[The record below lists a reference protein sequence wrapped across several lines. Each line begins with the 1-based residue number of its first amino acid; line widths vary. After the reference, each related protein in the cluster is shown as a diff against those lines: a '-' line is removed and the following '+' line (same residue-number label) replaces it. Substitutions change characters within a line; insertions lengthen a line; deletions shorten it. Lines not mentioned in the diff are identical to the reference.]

1 MQKMYTPARIGLMIA
16 ALAAMLTVYVS
27 ALFVIQVYDQIG
39 VDESQ
44 TPQRIIT
51 RRTTL
56 NAARGNIYD
65 RNGVLLASGRP
76 SYNVKI
82 DRRALLFSPDPNDT
96 VQRLI
101 SAAMDRGLA
110 YQDTFPVTRGAP
122 FDFLPNMST
131 TQRNRLNQYMDFHNI
146 DPDIPVSELLAWMRG
161 HYGIDYTIGI
171 LEARLII
178 GVRYELEVRAIV
190 HAIRPYIFLAD
201 VETDFVSYLE
211 EQGLIGVYAESTFVR
226 EYHTS
231 SAAHIIGYTG
241 LMSPE
246 EFEIYRERGYPMDAI
261 VGKIGAELA
270 FEEYLHGS
278 PGEMVT
284 RMTED
289 GTVVSV
295 EVTSDPVP
303 GKHVTL
309 TLDLD
314 LQIVTEHAL
323 RTHIERVNITREQLR
338 LESDEDVD
346 NTIRGGAVVVTN
358 VNTGEILAS
367 ATYPSFNLQTLSE
380 DWLFLNANPN
390 NPMLNRATH
399 GRYIP
404 GSTFKMVTALAGLRH
419 IPRIGASKYYPI
431 YDAGSFTKYA
441 DAGEGFIANCWLFN
455 QVRVGHGWVHLTQA
469 IEVSCNYYFIQVAD
483 WLPGGPRAGADLL
496 AQTATEFGLGIRTGL
511 EISESAGRLATWEDT
526 WEARYAA
533 TGETGWFAADTI
545 MAGFGQ
551 GENRFTPV
559 QLANYAAT
567 IANGGTLYS
576 LTILRMIRYSD
587 FSGIYS
593 STEPEVLNV
602 IEETEFIEWIQEGM
616 VLAST
621 GRNGTARR
629 IFRDFPIVVASKTGT
644 VQIEGRA
651 FNDGVFVCYAPA
663 DNPQIAISIVVE
675 KGGSGSEVMG
685 IAETILRHYFL
696 TPSSFMAVPYGGLVP

>member
-1 MQKMYTPARIGLMIA
+1 
-16 ALAAMLTVYVS
+16 
-27 ALFVIQVYDQIG
+27 
-39 VDESQ
+39 
-44 TPQRIIT
+44 
-51 RRTTL
+51 
-56 NAARGNIYD
+56 
-65 RNGVLLASGRP
+65 
-76 SYNVKI
+76 
-82 DRRALLFSPDPNDT
+82 
-96 VQRLI
+96 
-101 SAAMDRGLA
+101 
-110 YQDTFPVTRGAP
+110 
-122 FDFLPNMST
+122 MST
-131 TQRNRLNQYMDFHNI
+131 TQRSRLDQYKEYFNI
-146 DPDIPVSELLAWMRG
+146 DPDISVSDLLAWMRN
-161 HYGIDYTIGI
+161 HYKIDYTIGI

-190 HAIRPYIFLAD
+190 HTIRPYIFLAD

-211 EQGLIGVYAESTFVR
+211 EQGLIGVFAESTFVR

-241 LMSPE
+241 LMTAE
-246 EFEIYRERGYPMDAI
+246 EFERYRERGYPMDAI

-270 FEEYLHGS
+270 FEEYLHGAS
-278 PGEMVT
+278 GEMVT

-289 GTVVSV
+289 GTVINV

-303 GKHVTL
+303 GNHVSL

-323 RTHIERVNITREQLR
+323 RTHIDRVNITREQLR
-338 LESDEDVD
+338 LNSDDEEEED

-380 DWLFLNANPN
+380 DWLFLNTNPN

-404 GSTFKMVTALAGLRH
+404 GSTFKMVTALAGHRH
-419 IPRIGASKYYPI
+419 IPRFSNNKYYAI
-431 YDAGSFTKYA
+431 YDEGSFTKYA
-441 DAGEGFIANCWLFN
+441 DAGEGFIANCWIFN
-455 QVRVGHGWVHLTQA
+455 RERIGHGWVHLTQA
-469 IEVSCNYYFIQVAD
+469 IEVSCNYYFIQMAD
-483 WLPGGPRAGADLL
+483 WLPGAPDASAELIAEAAMDL
-496 AQTATEFGLGIRTGL
+496 GLGVRTGL
-511 EISESAGRLATWEDT
+511 EISEGTGRLATR
-526 WEARYAA
+526 EARYEA
-533 TGETGWFAADTI
+533 TGYWPWYAADTI

-551 GENRFTPV
+551 GESRFTPV

-576 LTILRMIRYSD
+576 LTLLRMIRNPGFTEIIRTS
-587 FSGIYS
+587 
-593 STEPEVLNV
+593 EPEVLNV

-616 VLAST
+616 VLASR

-629 IFRDFPIVVASKTGT
+629 LFRDFPIVVASKTGT

-663 DNPQIAISIVVE
+663 DNPEIAISVVVE
-675 KGGSGSEVMG
+675 KGGSGSEVMD
-685 IAETILRHYFL
+685 IAHTILTHYFL
-696 TPSSFMAVPYGGLVP
+696 TQSSFMAVPYGGLVP